1 MKVRRELSAR
11 EIEQVHESL
20 TRRLGDTSVPTLP
33 QVAMRIIDL
42 ISDPTASVADFTET
56 IRTDQALT
64 GRLLRMANSAA
75 YGQRSPVTKVER
87 AMVLIG
93 IEKLKALALGFHL
106 SKVAFDKDDFS
117 FRRIWPQWR
126 CGGWFASRLAE
137 RAGSDCGGEAFVVG
151 LLCDAGVPMMP
162 KLIGSAYKN
171 TVSPADPPA
180 KQNLAESATLPYT
193 HVDVA
198 TALTRLWK
206 LPEALARPIASH
218 HTPPSSMDAS
228 SAASVLH
235 AATYLAGMIP
245 LDPNG
250 SATVSQPVASTA
262 RRLFGMDEDEV
273 TTTIGLAAEDF
284 DKCRAVFTHIIDTSL
299 GLEAIVEQAGSPDIG
314 ALQEI
319 QDNDGAEITG
329 VVDATCADM
338 FVRTL
343 GRRPF
348 RRALTDAE
356 AGRYVAVAGEAAST
370 LGDFHV
376 GLEFAL
382 AGLLQ
387 SPYFLFRVEIG
398 EPTDDP
404 EHRRYSNH
412 EMASRLSY
420 VLWNTTP
427 DEMLLAAAE
436 RGELLDDTGLQ
447 TQVDRLLESDRSR
460 EAVRNFFDE
469 LFVLQR
475 ILDEV
480 DVEKNG
486 ILFPNFDQNFR
497 ESAREET
504 LALLDHHVF
513 EVDGDYRELFTTHT
527 TVLNP
532 ALAEH
537 YDVSLTGETP
547 GFEEV
552 SLPPENGR
560 RGLLGHASI
569 LSIYAHDE
577 KTSAAIRGRFV
588 RQVLL
593 CGNIP
598 DPPPD
603 VSTTFPPSD
612 ARTLRERV
620 EQHLM
625 NDGCADC
632 HARMDP
638 IGLALENFDAAGE
651 WRDTE
656 NGATIDPSGVLDG
669 VAFSDAA
676 DLGRAIAEHPNVS
689 ACLTRSMYRY
699 ATGHVET
706 AREEIEILD
715 LTESLATEG
724 HRVRALL
731 GHVVMSRGFREAG
744 EQL

>member
-1 MKVRRELSAR
+1 MN
-11 EIEQVHESL
+11 
-20 TRRLGDTSVPTLP
+20 TRRIWSSAVAALAMLAALGCSGEIT
-33 QVAMRIIDL
+33 
-42 ISDPTASVADFTET
+42 DPTA
-56 IRTDQALT
+56 
-64 GRLLRMANSAA
+64 M
-75 YGQRSPVTKVER
+75 
-87 AMVLIG
+87 
-93 IEKLKALALGFHL
+93 
-106 SKVAFDKDDFS
+106 
-117 FRRIWPQWR
+117 
-126 CGGWFASRLAE
+126 
-137 RAGSDCGGEAFVVG
+137 
-151 LLCDAGVPMMP
+151 
-162 KLIGSAYKN
+162 
-171 TVSPADPPA
+171 DPDRP
-180 KQNLAESATLPYT
+180 P
-193 HVDVA
+193 
-198 TALTRLWK
+198 
-206 LPEALARPIASH
+206 PEALPFEAH
-218 HTPPSSMDAS
+218 E
-228 SAASVLH
+228 
-235 AATYLAGMIP
+235 AGMQRLTVAQYGNSIIDVLGAGITVP
-245 LDPNG
+245 TDLEPDTALNG
-250 SATVSQPVASTA
+250 FVSIGAS
-262 RRLFGMDEDEV
+262 R
-273 TTTIGLAAEDF
+273 TTISPTGVNKYETAAYEI
-284 DKCRAVFTHIIDTSL
+284 A
-299 GLEAIVEQAGSPDIG
+299 EQALAPERRG
-314 ALQEI
+314 ALVPCTP
-319 QDNDGAEITG
+319 TG

-343 GRRPF
+343 GRRLF

-387 SPYFLFRVEIG
+387 SPHFLFRVEIG

-427 DEMLLAAAE
+427 DEVLLAAAE

-447 TQVDRLLESDRSR
+447 TQVDRLLASDRSR

-486 ILFPNFDQNFR
+486 ILFPNFDQSFR
-497 ESAREET
+497 ASAREET

-527 TVLNP
+527 TFLNA

-537 YDVSLTGETP
+537 YDVALSGETP
-547 GFEEV
+547 GFEQV

-598 DPPPD
+598 DPPPE

-625 NDGCADC
+625 NDGCANC

-715 LTESLATEG
+715 LTESLQTEG